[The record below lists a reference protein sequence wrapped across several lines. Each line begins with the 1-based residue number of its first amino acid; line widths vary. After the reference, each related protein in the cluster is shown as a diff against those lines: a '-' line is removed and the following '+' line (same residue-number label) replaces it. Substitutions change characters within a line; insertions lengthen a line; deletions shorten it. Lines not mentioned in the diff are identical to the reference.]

1 METVMFISGLISVV
15 TLIVFFVMADN
26 VSQIKKSLNH
36 GEPNSTIR
44 INSNSAPFKDME
56 LDDIMKLLFWIVA
69 PLLTFLV
76 ICYIGNRDTDS
87 GSKITQGTPTTI
99 QHFNPSGK
107 FH

>member
-1 METVMFISGLISVV
+1 MESAAVIYVVISLV

-56 LDDIMKLLFWIVA
+56 LDTIMKLLFWIVA
-69 PLLTFLV
+69 PLLTGLV
-76 ICYIGNRDTDS
+76 ICYICNRDTAS
-87 GSKITQGTPTTI
+87 GSKITQETPTSI